1 MKTDEPRGTVERV
14 FANRDGHLTAVI
26 RWKTGTGPASAVGD
40 FREGQ
45 AVTVRNGEVVGR

>member
-1 MKTDEPRGTVERV
+1 MRSDEPRGTVERV
-14 FANRDGHLTAVI
+14 FANREGALVGVI

>member
-1 MKTDEPRGTVERV
+1 MRSDEPRGTVDRV
-14 FANRDGHLTAVI
+14 YANGNGDLVAVI
-26 RWKTGTGPASAVGD
+26 RWKSGSGPASAIGD

>member
-1 MKTDEPRGTVERV
+1 MRNDAPKGTVERV
-14 FANRDGHLTAVI
+14 FSNRDGNLSAVI

>member
-1 MKTDEPRGTVERV
+1 MKPDQPRGTVERV
-14 FANRDGHLTAVI
+14 FANREGALVGVI
-26 RWKTGTGPASAVGD
+26 LWKSGSGPASAVGD